1 MNDLQKIPGVGPK
14 MAADLLL
21 LGINRIEDLRDKDP
35 EELYERLCRMT
46 GHKQDPCVLYVFRC
60 AVYYATE
67 KNPEPDKLK
76 WWNWKTE
83 AEPVLPHQKKGDDG
97 NPKRD
102 EIRIQYPFR
111 RRRIL
116 CVKWF
121 FCVIL

>member
-14 MAADLLL
+14 MAADLQL

-35 EELYERLCRMT
+35 MELYERLCRMT

-83 AEPVLPHQKKGDDG
+83 AEPVLSRQKKGDDG
-97 NPKRD
+97 NPK
-102 EIRIQYPFR
+102 
-111 RRRIL
+111 
-116 CVKWF
+116 KG
-121 FCVIL
+121 